1 MRISILS
8 GMKTLAAKLPP
19 TPAKFSDSSIPE
31 VANAVPRLF
40 FTPVTTNN
48 NSRCYLLSF
57 YDVSGTILDGYIMLI
72 LPLNL

>member
-19 TPAKFSDSSIPE
+19 KFSDSSIPE

-57 YDVSGTILDGYIMLI
+57 YDVSGTILDGYT
-72 LPLNL
+72 